1 MTTRKSDSDII
12 PMLEDLTTGE
22 LSQLT
27 GVVSADRFQAARRS
41 ETFIWQSSRLLR
53 LRLYYVL
60 RDPIT
65 ADLLAQDP
73 NRRLPNIT
81 TTVLLNRLGAELLD

>member
-27 GVVSADRFQAARRS
+27 GVVSADRFQAARHS

-65 ADLLAQDP
+65 AYLLAQDP